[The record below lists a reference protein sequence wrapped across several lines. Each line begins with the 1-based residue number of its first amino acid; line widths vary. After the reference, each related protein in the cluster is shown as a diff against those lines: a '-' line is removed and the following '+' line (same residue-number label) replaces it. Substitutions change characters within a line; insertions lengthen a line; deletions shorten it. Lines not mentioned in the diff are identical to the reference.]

1 MFDLIQ
7 IGIYFEELIKAIA
20 GSLANEGLAGLI
32 CWVLLIFLIIL
43 TIWYLAIQYKV
54 WKTLSE
60 AINFVLMAR
69 DREEFSLAIRR
80 NLNNFAVNSDSFGMY
95 IDV

>member
-7 IGIYFEELIKAIA
+7 IGIYFEELIKAAA
-20 GSLANEGLAGLI
+20 GYLADDGWAGLI
-32 CWVLLIFLIIL
+32 CWVLLIFLIVL
-43 TIWYLAIQYKV
+43 TGWYLIIQQQV
-54 WKTLSE
+54 SKTLNE